1 MKELKQETSFSD
13 ILGGGGGG
21 DHDHEALSTFKRKLK
36 ELFWCFIRWTYV
48 LYANMYAGL
57 ANVYHGR
64 PMVCD
69 IWRYL

>member
-36 ELFWCFIRWTYV
+36 ELFWCFIR
-48 LYANMYAGL
+48 
-57 ANVYHGR
+57 
-64 PMVCD
+64 
-69 IWRYL
+69 